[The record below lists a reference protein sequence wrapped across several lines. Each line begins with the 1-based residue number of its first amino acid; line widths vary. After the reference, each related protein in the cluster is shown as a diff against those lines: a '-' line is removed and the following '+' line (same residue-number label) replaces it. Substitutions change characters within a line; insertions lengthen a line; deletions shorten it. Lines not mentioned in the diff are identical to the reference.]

1 MGQHYRRQLPSF
13 ETPRP
18 RDLIDY
24 YKPPQESEA
33 VFELLLQ
40 SNQIIKV
47 SNDVLLHRET
57 FDHAR
62 EVVGKRIEETG
73 EITVADLRDMLG
85 TSRKYSLPLLE
96 YFDTIGFTQRVGD
109 KRVLKK

>member
-1 MGQHYRRQLPSF
+1 MLDQTKAKPF

-33 VFELLLQ
+33 VFDLLIP
-40 SNQIIKV
+40 SNEIIKI
-47 SNDVLLHRET
+47 SNDVILHGDT
-57 FDHAR
+57 FAHAKNL
-62 EVVGKRIEETG
+62 VAQRIEETG

-96 YFDTIGFTQRVGD
+96 HFDSIGFTQRVGD
-109 KRVLKK
+109 KRVLKRT